1 MNIAIL
7 GKMGS
12 GKDVIGEYLIRK
24 YGFTRYA
31 FADNVKLIAE
41 VWFPS
46 LYGNGKEKPRKLL
59 QDVGTKFREIDK
71 NVWINAM
78 FDDIDSRGKMDAS
91 LGYKS
96 EDIIITDCRMPNE
109 YEALKKRGF
118 NFIRI
123 DVDEETRIQRLRDR
137 GDLFTEDSLLHD
149 TEQHY
154 DSFEYDYYVF
164 NQGSKELAYEQI
176 DRIMDKLVM

>member
-1 MNIAIL
+1 MNVAVI

-41 VWFPS
+41 VWFPG
-46 LYGNGKEKPRKLL
+46 LYGDGKEKPRKLL
-59 QDVGTKFREIDK
+59 QDVGTKFREIDSD
-71 NVWINAM
+71 VWIKAM
-78 FDDIDSRGKMDAS
+78 LEDIDSNEGVAKAHGFRI
-91 LGYKS
+91 
-96 EDIIITDCRMPNE
+96 EDVVVTDVRMPNE
-109 YEALKKRGF
+109 YKALKDRGF
-118 NFIRI
+118 KFIRV
-123 DVDEETRIQRLRDR
+123 DVDNETRIQRLRDR
-137 GDLFTEDSLLHD
+137 GDSFTEKDLLHD

-154 DSFEYDYYVF
+154 DSFECDYYVF